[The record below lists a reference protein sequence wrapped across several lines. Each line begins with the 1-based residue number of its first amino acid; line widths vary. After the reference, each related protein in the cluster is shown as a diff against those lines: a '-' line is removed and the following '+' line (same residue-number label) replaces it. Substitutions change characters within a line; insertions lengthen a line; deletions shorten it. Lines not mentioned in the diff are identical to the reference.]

1 MSNNGTLRK
10 SKLIIGR
17 KKEKDCLIDL
27 IGASSRGNLNTGT
40 VRRKTTVV
48 YRNKRESRDMT
59 PSSIVRDSSPAD
71 AENPGGEPGSAKRE
85 NLNTG
90 TLRSLSRHK
99 NLMYSA
105 REAEMLE
112 DIFKA
117 LAIHQPS

>member
-1 MSNNGTLRK
+1 MSSNGTLRK
-10 SKLIIGR
+10 SKAFQSGQKELIQKSGN
-17 KKEKDCLIDL
+17 
-27 IGASSRGNLNTGT
+27 SRANLSAGT

-48 YRNKRESRDMT
+48 YRNKRDSRDVA
-59 PSSIVRDSSPAD
+59 PSPLVRGAPDG
-71 AENPGGEPGSAKRE
+71 ENTPGGEPGSARRE

-112 DIFKA
+112 DIFKT